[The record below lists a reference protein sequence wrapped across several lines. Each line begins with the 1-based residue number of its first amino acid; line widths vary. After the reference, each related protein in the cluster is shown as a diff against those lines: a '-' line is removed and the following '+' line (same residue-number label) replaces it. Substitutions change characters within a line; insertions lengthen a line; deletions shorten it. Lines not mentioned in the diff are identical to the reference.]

1 MARGRPYRFAE
12 ALELSAFLV
21 CLLYAILAVNLVF
34 HLGLSRFGIVPRTG
48 FGLLGIVF
56 SPLLHAGWGHLMANA
71 IPLFILLVLLFADRH
86 YYPAR
91 TLALIW
97 IGSGLGTWIIGRGGS
112 VHIGSSSIIFGLV
125 VYLMVAGILMKSWRS
140 ALIALI
146 VFFAFGTMLLG
157 VLPHS
162 GPISWEGHLC
172 GAAAGFWAARHNHE

>member
-1 MARGRPYRFAE
+1 MAARRSDPLAE
-12 ALELSAFLV
+12 ALRLSALLV
-21 CLLYAILAVNLVF
+21 GLLYVILVVNLIF
-34 HLGLSRFGIVPRTG
+34 HLGLNRFGIVPRTG
-48 FGLLGIVF
+48 FGLLGLVF
-56 SPLLHAGWGHLMANA
+56 SPLLHAGWGHLTANA
-71 IPLFILLVLLFADRH
+71 VPLFVLLALLFADRH
-86 YYPAR
+86 YYPVR

-97 IGSGLGTWIIGRGGS
+97 VGSGLGTWIIGRGDS

-146 VFFAFGTMLLG
+146 VFFAFGTLLLG
-157 VLPHS
+157 VLPHP